1 MKLQVLASKP
11 QLIKIVI
18 DDEQTVA
25 RFGESIEF
33 YVHDRQDMDTYLKLA
48 SLEGNNDLASI
59 SEVVKDLVLDEKG
72 NKILKNGVSLPAEV
86 IIKVIEKTV
95 ANLGNQLNQT
105 TDKSPQK

>member
-11 QLIKIVI
+11 QLLEMKI

-25 RFGESIEF
+25 RYGEPLEF
-33 YVHDRQDMDTYLKLA
+33 YVYDRQDMDTYLKLA
-48 SLEGNNDLASI
+48 TLEGTSDLTSI
-59 SEVVKDLVLDEKG
+59 SEVVKDLVLDDKG
-72 NKILKNGVSLPAEV
+72 NKILKDGVSLPPEV

-105 TDKSPQK
+105 TSKSPQS